1 MSSLSL
7 KYAEYAGWPDA
18 LWIEAERLTLMLV
31 PQVGGRVMGLHWY
44 NYPIYWVNPS
54 LGGKPIDVA
63 LITPPATAKADL
75 GFLLWGGSKTWL
87 APQDRWHSGLPFLDL
102 DSGAYRLNVLEEVDT
117 QVSVVMT
124 SPICRE
130 TGVQLTRTI
139 SLGTEVDCWQVTHQM
154 TNCSD
159 RSTTWGLWSN
169 VMVRRPATVFLPTR
183 DSSQFPDGVK
193 TFESEGDSIQARSQV
208 MTWQDS
214 QVAIRC
220 DRPIKFKFG
229 VDSELGQLLAVYPLP
244 DGQFLGHVKQFNT
257 FHPESYGHGCVIE
270 VFNAVEYPYLELEIH
285 DSVHTL
291 APGESRTF
299 VETNRLVTLNAMPTT
314 TTDINAVV
322 MLGELC

>member
-75 GFLLWGGSKTWL
+75 GFLLWGGGKTWL

-102 DSGAYRLNVLEEVDT
+102 DSGAYRLNVLEEADT

-159 RSTTWGLWSN
+159 
-169 VMVRRPATVFLPTR
+169 
-183 DSSQFPDGVK
+183 
-193 TFESEGDSIQARSQV
+193 
-208 MTWQDS
+208 
-214 QVAIRC
+214 
-220 DRPIKFKFG
+220 
-229 VDSELGQLLAVYPLP
+229 
-244 DGQFLGHVKQFNT
+244 
-257 FHPESYGHGCVIE
+257 
-270 VFNAVEYPYLELEIH
+270 
-285 DSVHTL
+285 
-291 APGESRTF
+291 
-299 VETNRLVTLNAMPTT
+299 
-314 TTDINAVV
+314 
-322 MLGELC
+322 